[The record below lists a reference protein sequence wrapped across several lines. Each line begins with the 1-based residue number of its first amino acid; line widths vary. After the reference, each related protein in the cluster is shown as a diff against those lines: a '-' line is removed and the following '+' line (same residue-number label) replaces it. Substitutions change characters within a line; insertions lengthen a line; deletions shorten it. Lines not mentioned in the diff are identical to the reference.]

1 MTPMTCQKDITNLI
15 CKLKEIGISNPEER
29 RMSPLLKDLEQPNL
43 INNTGGIQPFKFML
57 CEL

>member
-1 MTPMTCQKDITNLI
+1 MTPMTCRKDTNLI

-29 RMSPLLKDLEQPNL
+29 RMSQLLKDLEQLNL